1 MRSPLVPATLVIGIV
16 TVAVVVLLAAQSM
29 SLRDELRQA
38 RDEVAALQARVEL
51 IDTVS
56 PDALRR
62 ELEEL
67 ESGIRDWLIA
77 TGADGGFESDPG
89 EPGGGSPT
97 ADEIMARLD
106 EVLVRITALDQRVE
120 EICEGVPVC

>member
-1 MRSPLVPATLVIGIV
+1 MRSSLVPAILVLGIV
-16 TVAVVVLLAAQSM
+16 TVAVVVLLVAQSM

-38 RDEVAALQARVEL
+38 RAEVGALQARVEQ

-89 EPGGGSPT
+89 QSNGDSPT
-97 ADEIMARLD
+97 ADQIMARID
-106 EVLVRITALDQRVE
+106 EVLVRITALDERVE